1 MSDFSV
7 VENSLTESSA
17 TWLHQPYVS
26 VKQMSPKGLRLLLSL
41 ASEMKTLVK
50 ENGGDSRLQHRILAT
65 IFYEPSTRTMGS
77 FQSAMLRLGG
87 SVINVDTA
95 TSSVKKGE
103 TLGDTIRCLSCYAD
117 AIVIRHPTTGAAL
130 EAASHRGG
138 KVLVNAGDG
147 VGEHPSQALLD
158 VFTIED
164 ELKARG
170 GLQGKCLVLL
180 GDLANGRTVH
190 SLVKLI
196 ARSGIAGVSF
206 KYCSPASLRM
216 PPEVM
221 SEVSKYG
228 LPQEE
233 CTDLASALS
242 GADVLYVT
250 RVQKERFASLEQ
262 YERLKLAFVVTPA
275 TLAQCKASC
284 VLMHPLPRVGE
295 IEEACDADPRA
306 AYFRQ
311 MEAGLYLRMA
321 LLALLFGVTRER
333 LELEARRQDADAGDA
348 GAL

>member
-1 MSDFSV
+1 MSTFAV

-17 TWLHQPYVS
+17 TWVNQPYVS

-41 ASEMKTLVK
+41 ASEMKALVK
-50 ENGGDSRLQHRILAT
+50 SQGGDDRLKHRVLAT

-77 FQSAMLRLGG
+77 FQTAMLRLGG

-103 TLGDTIRCLSCYAD
+103 TLSDTIRCLSCYAD

-130 EAASHRGG
+130 SAAESRGG

-158 VFTIED
+158 IFTIED
-164 ELKARG
+164 ELRSRG
-170 GLQGKCLVLL
+170 GLAGKRLVLL

-196 ARSGIAGVSF
+196 ARSGVPGVSLV
-206 KYCSPASLRM
+206 YCSPASLRM
-216 PPEVM
+216 PSDVFAEVA
-221 SEVSKYG
+221 KHG
-228 LPQEE
+228 LEQSE
-233 CTDLASALS
+233 CTDLTAAIA

-250 RVQKERFASLEQ
+250 RVQKERFADVAAYDAVKDL
-262 YERLKLAFVVTPA
+262 YVVNEEVMKNAPEGM
-275 TLAQCKASC
+275 C
-284 VLMHPLPRVGE
+284 VLHPLPRVNE
-295 IEEACDADPRA
+295 IAVEVDKDPRA

-311 MEAGLYLRMA
+311 MENGMYVRMA
-321 LLALLFGVTRER
+321 LLALLLGKSGV
-333 LELEARRQDADAGDA
+333 
-348 GAL
+348 

>member
-250 RVQKERFASLEQ
+250 RVQKERFDDQAQ
-262 YERLKLAFVVTPA
+262 YDAVKDLYIVNEAVMRTAPEGMVV
-275 TLAQCKASC
+275 L
-284 VLMHPLPRVGE
+284 HPLPRVNE
-295 IEEACDADPRA
+295 IAVEVDKDPRA

-311 MEAGLYLRMA
+311 MENGMYVRMA
-321 LLALLFGVTRER
+321 LLALLLGKSG
-333 LELEARRQDADAGDA
+333 L
-348 GAL
+348 